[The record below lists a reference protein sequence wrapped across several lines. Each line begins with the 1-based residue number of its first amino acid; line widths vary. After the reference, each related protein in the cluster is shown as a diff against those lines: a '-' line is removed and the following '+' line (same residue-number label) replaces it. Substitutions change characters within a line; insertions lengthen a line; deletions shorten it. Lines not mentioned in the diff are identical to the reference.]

1 MLRALRRGTAV
12 VVVAAILWP
21 AAGTSGNEPL
31 RALEVSDLTG
41 RLVAPFQVSG
51 QRAIVFVFATIDC
64 PISNRYAPEVQR
76 LHREFGADAA
86 FWLVY
91 PDASLSPEVL
101 RQHAKEFGYSF
112 PALRD
117 AKHALVRLTG
127 ATVMSEV
134 AVFDRSGRLVY
145 RGRIDNRV
153 VDFGT
158 IRASPTK
165 RDLQAVLTA
174 LRAGTTIS
182 PATTQAVGCDIPN

>member
-1 MLRALRRGTAV
+1 MLQALRRATAG

-21 AAGTSGNEPL
+21 AAGTFGSESP
-31 RALEVSDLTG
+31 RAVAVPDLTG

-101 RQHAKEFGYSF
+101 RQHAKEYGYSF

-117 AKHALVRLTG
+117 ARHTLVRLTG

-158 IRASPTK
+158 SRASATK
-165 RDLQAVLTA
+165 RDLQDVLTA
-174 LRAGTTIS
+174 LRAGAAIS